1 VIRQIRQLK
10 KETITDATRTGA
22 GYAGLKQAAEE
33 NEDVTEIQQS
43 GVELVEFNIICHFGD
58 ESFQPIT
65 WLWY

>member
-1 VIRQIRQLK
+1 MQHELTK
-10 KETITDATRTGA
+10 GA

-33 NEDVTEIQQS
+33 NEDVTEIQKS